1 MSNDTLIILSWVF
14 SAELSTS
21 EIGNH
26 SVYDPTKSSSSSQLE
41 GASWSITYGDSSSAG
56 GDVYTDTVNVGGAV
70 ATGQAVET
78 ASNISSQFISDYSS
92 DGLLGLAF
100 DSINTGK
107 SYNIRTVRFTLT

>member
-1 MSNDTLIILSWVF
+1 MLSWVF

-26 SVYDPTKSSSSSQLE
+26 SVYDPTKSSTSSQLE

-56 GDVYTDTVNVGGAV
+56 GDVYLDTVNVGGAV

-78 ASNISSQFISDYSS
+78 ASNISSQFVSDYSS

-107 SYNIRTVRFTLT
+107 YYPLR